1 MDRRAFL
8 KQSGI
13 AASLPLA
20 LSATGCAVTSVNDM
34 PLPTVKRMPGT
45 LSWVD
50 GNAPDYQGGA
60 TWGHPWAEG
69 ELKKGQPLTCL
80 LYTSPSPRDRQKYR
94 MPSSA

>member
-34 PLPTVKRMPGT
+34 PLPTVKRIPGT

-69 ELKKGQPLTCL
+69 ELKKGEPLT
-80 LYTSPSPRDRQKYR
+80 
-94 MPSSA
+94 